1 MSHDQ
6 LEVANY
12 AFPDDRLSNTP
23 MGLRLTK
30 ETLNESI
37 NASSLEAAM
46 AFEDRHQTLLSRTAD
61 SEEAIQAFL
70 QKRTPDSQGKS
81 FFEL

>member
-1 MSHDQ
+1 
-6 LEVANY
+6 
-12 AFPDDRLSNTP
+12 

-37 NASSLEAAM
+37 TASSLEAAM
-46 AFEDRHQTLLSRTAD
+46 AFEDRHQSLLSRTAD

-70 QKRTPDSQGKS
+70 QKRAPDSQGKS
-81 FFEL
+81 FFELRVFFSSEGYKDNNA